1 MSYIFL
7 NEKGQRIPHQELET
21 VEQMLVQEYIEADD
35 VVLELGA
42 RYGTVSVTLNKL
54 LLDPTN
60 HLAVEPDQ
68 RVVDALEKNRDSN
81 GCGFNIWSGFISSN
95 NNLSL
100 TRTDHVCQ
108 GNALLEGYGS
118 TFSVLE
124 DEDSESPPSVP
135 LSHFSEYKF
144 NTLVADCEGFLEY
157 FFDENPE
164 LYTQLDKIIMEEDY
178 PQKCNY
184 ELLYKNFHK
193 SGFKHV
199 ANCRMGTIHREGI
212 NHHVFLKERK

>member
-81 GCGFNIWSGFISSN
+81 GCGFNIWSGFICWIS
-95 NNLSL
+95 
-100 TRTDHVCQ
+100 
-108 GNALLEGYGS
+108 AI
-118 TFSVLE
+118 F
-124 DEDSESPPSVP
+124 
-135 LSHFSEYKF
+135 
-144 NTLVADCEGFLEY
+144 
-157 FFDENPE
+157 
-164 LYTQLDKIIMEEDY
+164 TQY
-178 PQKCNY
+178 
-184 ELLYKNFHK
+184 
-193 SGFKHV
+193 
-199 ANCRMGTIHREGI
+199 
-212 NHHVFLKERK
+212 